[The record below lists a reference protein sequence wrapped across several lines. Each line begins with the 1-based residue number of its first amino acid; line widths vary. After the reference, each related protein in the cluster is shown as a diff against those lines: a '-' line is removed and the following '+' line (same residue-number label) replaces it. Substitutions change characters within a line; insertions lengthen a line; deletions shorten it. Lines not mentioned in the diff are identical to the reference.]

1 MICSIFLCHFV
12 FLWSNHSYIYLYF
25 HTIMSAS
32 PSLKSSRSQ
41 MVFIIG
47 VLKNFA
53 IFTGTH
59 LCWMQFLRAFRPA
72 TLLKRDSNSF
82 FIEYLWWLLLFIET
96 FFSVS
101 FLFSFFFCEK
111 IFVCM
116 YQALAACAITR
127 ANQEKGGLDG
137 WWKADPCVKL
147 RGLLSPAQN
156 SK

>member
-32 PSLKSSRSQ
+32 PSLKSSHSQ

-101 FLFSFFFCEK
+101 FLFSFFFFLRKDLCLHVSGLSRLRYHPRK
-111 IFVCM
+111 SRKRRLGWVMKSRPLCKVAWAAI
-116 YQALAACAITR
+116 ACA
-127 ANQEKGGLDG
+127 KF
-137 WWKADPCVKL
+137 
-147 RGLLSPAQN
+147 
-156 SK
+156 